1 MIVRIFIT
9 WNKHIITNVC
19 LREAQYNTNALFFF
33 LLLGH
38 SNIIPV
44 LLGPKLNHI
53 GVELGIF

>member
-1 MIVRIFIT
+1 MTVRIFIT

-19 LREAQYNTNALFFF
+19 LIEDWYNTNALFFF
-33 LLLGH
+33 SPLDH

-53 GVELGIF
+53 GVEFGIF